1 MIRVLVVEDD
11 PLLAEAHRRYVE
23 RVDGFTPVGVVHSG
37 ASALAFLGREPVDLV
52 LLDFFL
58 PDTSGLDVCRE
69 LRRAGHP
76 ADVLAVTS
84 ARDLDLVRA
93 AVSLGVVQYVLKPF
107 TFALFREKLESYA
120 AYRAELDRA
129 EGGDAVQQDVE
140 RLFAALRRPS
150 VAGGLP
156 KGFSAETYERVLDH
170 LRRAGEDVSA
180 SDLAEA
186 VGASRVTARRYLEHL
201 ADQGLAD
208 KSLRYGGAGR
218 PEQLYRWRAT

>member
-1 MIRVLVVEDD
+1 VIRVLVVEDE

-76 ADVLAVTS
+76 TDVLAVTS

-120 AYRAELDRA
+120 AYRAELERA
-129 EGGDAVQQDVE
+129 EGGDAVQQDVD

-150 VAGGLP
+150 VEGLP
-156 KGFSAETYERVLDH
+156 KGLSAETYERVLDH
-170 LRRAGEDVSA
+170 LRRTGEDVSA
-180 SDLAEA
+180 SDLAAA

-201 ADQGLAD
+201 VDQGLVD
-208 KSLRYGGAGR
+208 KTLRYGGAGR
-218 PEQLYRWRAT
+218 PEQLYRWRNT

>member
-1 MIRVLVVEDD
+1 VIRVLVVEDD
-11 PLLAEAHRRYVE
+11 PLLAAAHRRYVE

-120 AYRAELDRA
+120 AYRAELERA
-129 EGGDAVQQDVE
+129 EGGDAVQQDVD

-150 VAGGLP
+150 VEGLP
-156 KGFSAETYERVLDH
+156 KGLSAETYERVLDH
-170 LRRAGEDVSA
+170 LRRTGEDVSA
-180 SDLAEA
+180 SDLAAA

-201 ADQGLAD
+201 VDQGLVD
-208 KSLRYGGAGR
+208 KTLRYGGAGR
-218 PEQLYRWRAT
+218 PEQLYRWRNT

>member
-1 MIRVLVVEDD
+1 VIRVLVVEDD

-120 AYRAELDRA
+120 AYRAELERA
-129 EGGDAVQQDVE
+129 EGGDAVQQDVD

-150 VAGGLP
+150 VEGLP
-156 KGFSAETYERVLDH
+156 KGLSAETYEKVLDH
-170 LRRAGEDVSA
+170 LRRTGEDVSA
-180 SDLAEA
+180 SDLAAA

-201 ADQGLAD
+201 VDQGLVD
-208 KSLRYGGAGR
+208 KTLRYGGAGR
-218 PEQLYRWRAT
+218 PEQLYRWRNT